1 VGRSLAQLLSDRG
14 DESVVVT
21 RSGTQLGVPGAVCV
35 AADARDPD
43 ALVRVGIGA
52 TTLYNCANPASYQQ
66 WGRQWPPLAASM
78 LSAAERLGAVYGIV
92 GNLYPYGP
100 VHGPMGTGLADV
112 ATEAKGMLRARIWA
126 DARAAHDAG
135 RVRAFEVRGSDYV
148 GAGAGSGGH
157 ISRQIESLRR
167 GRRIRAI
174 GSPDQLH
181 TFTDT
186 LDVARTLLAVAA
198 APAAAGRVWHVPSNP
213 PVTVRDIFGQLAARG
228 RFAQP
233 SVSGIP
239 ASAIR
244 ALSVFSPLLR
254 EVVPLLYQWTSP
266 YVLDDSGTRGS
277 LGLDPSPWGSVLD
290 RTLDN

>member
-112 ATEAKGMLRARIWA
+112 ATEAKGMLRARIW
-126 DARAAHDAG
+126 
-135 RVRAFEVRGSDYV
+135 VRAFEVRGSDYV
-148 GAGAGSGGH
+148 GAGVGSGGH

-277 LGLDPSPWGSVLD
+277 LGLVLD